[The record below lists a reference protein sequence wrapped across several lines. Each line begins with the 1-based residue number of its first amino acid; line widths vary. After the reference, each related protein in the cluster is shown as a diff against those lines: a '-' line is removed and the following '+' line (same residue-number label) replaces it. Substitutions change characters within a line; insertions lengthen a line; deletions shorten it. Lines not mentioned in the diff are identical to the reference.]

1 MLMKYFRRIFTDNKN
16 GQKVKKKLCSWIL
29 YKIIGKKGI
38 SKKIELPLEIIEND
52 SSLTVKAVMLI
63 NRKDYNI
70 GGRSLF
76 LSNNVKVQ
84 VEYSAIKS

>member
-1 MLMKYFRRIFTDNKN
+1 
-16 GQKVKKKLCSWIL
+16 
-29 YKIIGKKGI
+29 
-38 SKKIELPLEIIEND
+38 
-52 SSLTVKAVMLI
+52 MLI